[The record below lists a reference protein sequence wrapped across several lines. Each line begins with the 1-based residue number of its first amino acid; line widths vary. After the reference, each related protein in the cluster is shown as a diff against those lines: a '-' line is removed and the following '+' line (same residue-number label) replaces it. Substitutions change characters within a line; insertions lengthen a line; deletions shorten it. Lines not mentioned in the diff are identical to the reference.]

1 MAIFKYTGL
10 DRTGKEVKASIN
22 SEGLNQA
29 KTKLKTMG
37 IMLISIS
44 EQKSGTNKEKTALN
58 FGDNVSVDDLALMTR
73 QLATLVKAKIQ
84 IVEALSALMDQTDN
98 PKLRVILSEIRGK
111 VNEGVSLAQALAQY
125 PKVFDNVYV
134 NMVEAGEQSGNLEV
148 VLIRLADFTSAQL
161 ALKNRIKG
169 AITYP
174 AIMVFIGALMFG
186 IIFTVVIPK
195 ITKIFRSMD
204 KELPWMTQVCIWISD
219 FLLGYWWLVILG
231 SFASYYLFKRYIM
244 TKKGEAWWHRMI
256 LKMPIVGNLSTMI
269 NVSRFCSTLAT
280 LLNSGVPI
288 LAALS
293 IVKNLVANVHMAAAV
308 EQARV
313 QIKEGGSMSAPLK
326 ECGLYP
332 SMVTHMITLGEKS
345 GELEPML
352 QIVSEN
358 YEDRVNNDLNG
369 LTSTLE
375 PIMMVLMGGAVAF
388 VVFSVVVPMMDLN
401 SFNR

>member
-1 MAIFKYTGL
+1 
-10 DRTGKEVKASIN
+10 
-22 SEGLNQA
+22 
-29 KTKLKTMG
+29 
-37 IMLISIS
+37 
-44 EQKSGTNKEKTALN
+44 
-58 FGDNVSVDDLALMTR
+58 
-73 QLATLVKAKIQ
+73 
-84 IVEALSALMDQTDN
+84 
-98 PKLRVILSEIRGK
+98 
-111 VNEGVSLAQALAQY
+111 
-125 PKVFDNVYV
+125 
-134 NMVEAGEQSGNLEV
+134 
-148 VLIRLADFTSAQL
+148 L

-174 AIMVFIGALMFG
+174 AIMVFVGALMFG
-186 IIFTVVIPK
+186 IIFTFVIPK
-195 ITKIFRSMD
+195 ITKIFKSQD
-204 KELPWMTQVCIWISD
+204 KALPWMTEVCIFISD
-219 FLLGYWWLVILG
+219 LFIGYWWLMIIG
-231 SFASYYLFKRYIM
+231 SFASFYLFKRYIM
-244 TKKGEAWWHRMI
+244 TKKGEAWWHKML

-288 LAALS
+288 LTALS
-293 IVKNLVANVHMAAAV
+293 IVKNLVANVHMAKAV
-308 EQARV
+308 EEARV

-326 ECGLYP
+326 ESGLYP

-375 PIMMVLMGGAVAF
+375 PIMMVIMGAAVAF

-401 SFNR
+401 SFNK